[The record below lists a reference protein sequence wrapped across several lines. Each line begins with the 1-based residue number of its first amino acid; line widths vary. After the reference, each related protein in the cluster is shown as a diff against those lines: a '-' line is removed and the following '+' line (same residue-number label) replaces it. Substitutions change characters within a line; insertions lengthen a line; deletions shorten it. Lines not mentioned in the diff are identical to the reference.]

1 MIKKIEEKE
10 PEEEKPCYT
19 SSARFD
25 DSRED
30 CEPCEVWTRVMG
42 YMRPTSSFN
51 KDQKNKYFENLCF
64 TETKSKVKKEVATKT
79 AKKATKSKKSKA

>member
-1 MIKKIEEKE
+1 MNYKFILYFIFQYPELNHKILNGVLSKKAVKQVALVS
-10 PEEEKPCYT
+10 T
-19 SSARFD
+19 
-25 DSRED
+25 
-30 CEPCEVWTRVMG
+30 
-42 YMRPTSSFN
+42 